1 MLNQLA
7 ADPVPPGVWLVLAG
21 KIGQVRDMIT
31 AVSDH
36 GQRPE

>member
-1 MLNQLA
+1 MYL
-7 ADPVPPGVWLVLAG
+7 PPTPSHRGVWLVLAG